1 MRFPLLASLLVL
13 SLALAGSG
21 TAVAQSADASTASTP
36 TGPQPTAQNGT
47 ETIDNQTT
55 IVASRLE
62 TENNQTT
69 AYITLRSDIVQT
81 VALADGT
88 AARAGGEVPA
98 RTVVLGAGE
107 TATIE
112 LPIRRGGGWVGVSI
126 STENTLLYSEVLQR
140 ASGSS
145 SGGLDALRAVAPL
158 TAWILG
164 ILIAFVWM
172 TIAGWSVLR
181 GEEARPEVA

>member
-1 MRFPLLASLLVL
+1 MRYPLFAALVVL
-13 SLALAGSG
+13 SLVLVASAP
-21 TAVAQSADASTASTP
+21 AAAQSVGTPTASTP
-36 TGPQPTAQNGT
+36 TGPQPTANDT
-47 ETIDNQTT
+47 EAIDNQTT
-55 IVASRLE
+55 IISSRLE

-81 VALADGT
+81 VTLSDAT
-88 AARAGGEVPA
+88 AFRAGGEVPV
-98 RTVVLGAGE
+98 RTIVLGAGE
-107 TATIE
+107 TATVEI
-112 LPIRRGGGWVGVSI
+112 PIRYGEGWVGVSI
-126 STENTLLYSEVLQR
+126 STENTALYAEVLQR
-140 ASGSS
+140 SGGT

-181 GEEARPEVA
+181 SEDKRPEVA